1 MSDGKKRP
9 QGLSPANASPG
20 LFQRGRVGPPRRGPK
35 KEQVMAL
42 VPSKL
47 AAKVAFYVAHQDPW
61 TLNGTA
67 LRIAPDDITQMQTL
81 TDAAQAAQTAK
92 ESATDAARTANQLYR
107 QAVAAMAAHGASI
120 ISTIRGTAQAT
131 GDPNIWNL
139 AVLPEPKTREPV
151 AAPGSPYAPAV
162 QLIAGGSLQ
171 LKWKCKNP
179 SDGPGVVYEI
189 HRQSGD
195 GTMSYLATSGT
206 RSFIDST
213 LPAGTANVTYA
224 ITAVRSTKK
233 GFPTQFAV
241 QFGTDGGQSL
251 PMIRKAA

>member
-1 MSDGKKRP
+1 
-9 QGLSPANASPG
+9 
-20 LFQRGRVGPPRRGPK
+20 
-35 KEQVMAL
+35 MAL
-42 VPSKL
+42 VPNKL
-47 AAKVAFYVAHQDPW
+47 AAKVAFFVAHQDPW
-61 TLNGTA
+61 TLNSTA

-81 TDAAQAAQTAK
+81 TEAAQAAQTAK
-92 ESATDAARTANQLYR
+92 DAANDTARTANQLYR
-107 QAVAAMAAHGASI
+107 QSVAAMAAHGASI

-139 AVLPEPKTREPV
+139 AALPEPKTREPV

-179 SDGPGVVYEI
+179 VDGSGVVYEI
-189 HRQSGD
+189 HRQAAD

-213 LPAGTANVTYA
+213 LPAGTASVTYA

-233 GFPTQFAV
+233 GFPTQFGV
-241 QFGTDGGQSL
+241 QFGTGGQQSIA
-251 PMIRKAA
+251 MIRKAA